1 VDMKQ
6 NQIQQE
12 ITIIKDMIEKTR
24 RETAESGLL
33 FIIPGILCIL
43 TIFLMAL
50 LEMYQLNHLFLPALL
65 TAMAVIVITSA
76 VIGIKEGKKERIET
90 YAKSI
95 FAHVWIACG
104 ICCLITGLIF
114 PISKIYPWH
123 FVSIIPLLFIGIA
136 FYITGVIYKI
146 RIIQW
151 SALLWWFGASL
162 LAFVEGSYRPF
173 ILIIIFLFGYILPGI
188 ILNKQ
193 YKSRSITHEA

>member
-1 VDMKQ
+1 MNQ

-12 ITIIKDMIEKTR
+12 IVIIKDMIEKTR

-43 TIFLMAL
+43 TIFMITV
-50 LEMYQLNHLFLPALL
+50 LEMYQMNNLVLPALL
-65 TAMAVIVITSA
+65 TAMAVIAVVSA
-76 VIGIKEGKKERIET
+76 AIGIKEGKKERIET

-104 ICCLITGLIF
+104 ICCLITGFIF
-114 PISKIYPWH
+114 PISNIYPWH
-123 FVSIIPLLFIGIA
+123 FVSIIPLLFIGIG
-136 FYITGVIYKI
+136 FYITGVVYKI
-146 RIIQW
+146 RLIQW
-151 SALLWWFGASL
+151 SALLWWVGASF

-173 ILIIIFLFGYILPGI
+173 ILITIFLFGYILPGI

-193 YKSRSITHEA
+193 YKNRRIVHEA